1 MKKLILATLIFIF
14 TISSNAYAH
23 THLDSSTPEDGQ
35 VVTEELSE
43 ITLHFEG
50 KIEQTSKMVL
60 SNSQGQ
66 TLPIGNISMEDG
78 KMIGSLESPMENGD
92 YLLTWNI
99 IGADGHPIEGEISF
113 SVDVEDSERPAET
126 SNNETKQPEESTKQP
141 EKTDEQNAV
150 QESTEPEPDELPSY
164 LIPVIIIVL
173 ILVVAGTYL
182 GVRRKN

>member
-1 MKKLILATLIFIF
+1 LKKIILATFIFIF

-23 THLDSSTPEDGQ
+23 THLGRSNPEDGQ
-35 VVTEELSE
+35 VVTEELKE
-43 ITLHFEG
+43 ITLVFEG

-60 SNSQGQ
+60 SSSQGQ
-66 TLPIGNISMEDG
+66 TLPMENITIEDG
-78 KMIGSLESPMENGD
+78 KMIGFLASPMENGD
-92 YLLTWNI
+92 YLVNWNI
-99 IGADGHPIEGEISF
+99 IGADGHPIEGEITF
-113 SVDVEDSERPAET
+113 SVDVEDSEKPAET

-141 EKTDEQNAV
+141 EKNDEQNAV

-164 LIPVIIIVL
+164 LLPVIIIVL